1 MGRAV
6 VGFLSIAA
14 LVLCADAVFAHD
26 DPSKPTGLVVA
37 SSAGA
42 RIAEPSM
49 ERLLNGESVLKNAPR
64 TCATI
69 GTTESTAVDPLDRH
83 LVLGGLEDNLIR
95 VFNIFESSRAP
106 RRLHAAPSHDEPSWV
121 EVHAAQNP
129 RGDE

>member
-1 MGRAV
+1 M

-26 DPSKPTGLVVA
+26 DPSKPTRLVVA

-42 RIAEPSM
+42 RFAEPSM
-49 ERLLNGESVLKNAPR
+49 ARLLNGESVLKNALC

-69 GTTESTAVDPLDRH
+69 DTTESTAVDFFDRH
-83 LVLGGLEDNLIR
+83 LVLGGLEDNLIK
-95 VFNIFESSRAP
+95 VFNIFEINQAP
-106 RRLHAAPSHDEPSWV
+106 HRLHAAPSHDEPSWV
-121 EVHAAQNP
+121 EVHRGQNS